1 MKAILPGTLLPTT
14 VVGSY
19 PVVQGT
25 GLRSLLSPMRYA
37 VQEAVSDQITAGI
50 DIISDGQVR
59 GDMIRVFTSRLPG
72 IREQRVIGKVMVP
85 QAPVTLADT
94 RYALRKKPQVK
105 GILTGPT
112 TLAHGLRIDTPAYR
126 NRGELAVDLAHALA
140 PEAKALEEAGVTL
153 IQLDE
158 PIFSTGSAD
167 LQSGNEALTLI
178 TARLRIPVCLHV
190 CGDLSAVID
199 ELLGMPVDVLD
210 FEFAK
215 SPENLD
221 LLSRRDLAGRMI
233 GFGCVDS
240 SSPEIEPVATIQDR
254 IMQGLDVLRP
264 DQLLIDPDCGLRMH
278 TRETAFRKLAHMV
291 LATKAIRSGL

>member
-19 PVVQGT
+19 PVVQGS
-25 GLRSLLSPMRYA
+25 GLRSVLSPMRYA
-37 VQEAVSDQITAGI
+37 VQEAVSDQIAAGI

-85 QAPVTLADT
+85 PAPVTLTDT
-94 RYALRKKPQVK
+94 RYALRKKPRVK

-167 LQSGNEALTLI
+167 LQTGNEALALI

-199 ELLGMPVDVLD
+199 ELLRMPVDVLD

-240 SSPEIEPVATIQDR
+240 SSAEIEPVATIQDR
-254 IMQGLDVLRP
+254 IMHGLEVLRP

-291 LATKAIRSGL
+291 LATKAIRSAL